1 MIGRCGLA
9 SRYRSLVQPYFHF
22 PSTAPRAVS
31 PPELGLE
38 TTRRDTP
45 RHADNTTSP
54 CRGGLT
60 APSGGDVCRTGYRV
74 PGTAYR
80 DRDVLRGRA
89 RDVPRGL
96 RRALRAPRLVRAA
109 RSPTS
114 GVGVRPAL
122 DYVRRVAA
130 GQAIAGGR
138 GNPAAGGKSELRR
151 AGCRVTPGESDL
163 EESATENRPPRRAL
177 REGKEPPARMGWASS
192 LRWLAAR

>member
-1 MIGRCGLA
+1 MIDRCGLA
-9 SRYRSLVQPYFHF
+9 SRYRSLVQPYFRS

-45 RHADNTTSP
+45 WHADNTTSP

-60 APSGGDVCRTGYRV
+60 DPAAAMSVV
-74 PGTAYR
+74 PHTAHR
-80 DRDVLRGRA
+80 DRGALRGRA
-89 RDVPRGL
+89 RDVPRGP
-96 RRALRAPRLVRAA
+96 RRAHARCALPPLARAA

-177 REGKEPPARMGWASS
+177 REGKEPPARMG
-192 LRWLAAR
+192 